1 MELAELRIFKAVAEH
16 GGITRAAAA
25 LNRVQSNVTTR
36 VKQLEERLGA
46 RLFHR
51 QGRRL
56 VLSSEGRV
64 LLDYADRLLRL
75 SAEAQAALKG
85 HAPQG
90 VLKIGA
96 LESTAATRLP
106 AVLARY
112 HRDYPAVRLEL
123 ATATTGALVDKVL
136 REELEAAFV
145 AEPFVAGGLQT
156 RHVFTEELVLITAR
170 NHPARRRAGR
180 PRQPY
185 RARLPH
191 RLLVPARL
199 EPWLGRAHL
208 VAERVMEYGSYH
220 AIVAC
225 AAAGAGIAV
234 VPKSVLRATGMEAQ
248 VALHPLPP
256 KIAQAK
262 TMLVWRR
269 GHQSV
274 AARGAA
280 QGARLRIYGVD
291 FTCAPRKAKPI
302 TVASGRL
309 RRDLLKVEEIEKL
322 EDFAAFEAFLAR
334 PGPWLGGFDF
344 PFSLPRELVR
354 DLGWPADW
362 PGLVAHCA
370 RMTRMELRAALDA
383 LPQLTPAGKQVRPP
397 RHRPSR
403 GLVQPDEAR
412 QSAGGADVP
421 RRRAATRCGR
431 YPSAGVAPSKFFK
444 SRA

>member
-1 MELAELRIFKAVAEH
+1 MELTELRIFKAVAEH

-56 VLSSEGRV
+56 VLSSEGRL
-64 LLDYADRLLRL
+64 LLDYAERLLRL

-123 ATATTGALVDKVL
+123 ATATTGALVDKVR

-145 AEPFVAGGLQT
+145 AEPFAAGGLQT
-156 RHVFTEELVLITAR
+156 RHVFTEELVLVTAR
-170 NHPARRRAGR
+170 YHPRVAAPGDLASRTVLAFPTGCSYRRR
-180 PRQPY
+180 
-185 RARLPH
+185 
-191 RLLVPARL
+191 L
-199 EPWLGRAHL
+199 ELWLGRSHL
-208 VAERVMEYGSYH
+208 AQERVMEYGSYH

-274 AARGAA
+274 PLEA
-280 QGARLRIYGVD
+280 L
-291 FTCAPRKAKPI
+291 RKA
-302 TVASGRL
+302 
-309 RRDLLKVEEIEKL
+309 
-322 EDFAAFEAFLAR
+322 LA
-334 PGPWLGGFDF
+334 
-344 PFSLPRELVR
+344 
-354 DLGWPADW
+354 
-362 PGLVAHCA
+362 
-370 RMTRMELRAALDA
+370 
-383 LPQLTPAGKQVRPP
+383 
-397 RHRPSR
+397 
-403 GLVQPDEAR
+403 
-412 QSAGGADVP
+412 
-421 RRRAATRCGR
+421 
-431 YPSAGVAPSKFFK
+431 
-444 SRA
+444 

>member
-1 MELAELRIFKAVAEH
+1 MELTELRIFKAVAEH

-36 VKQLEERLGA
+36 VKQLEERLGT

-56 VLSSEGRV
+56 VLSSEGRL

-123 ATATTGALVDKVL
+123 ATATTGALVDKVR
-136 REELEAAFV
+136 REALEAAFV
-145 AEPFVAGGLQT
+145 AEPFAAGGLQT
-156 RHVFTEELVLITAR
+156 RHVFTEELVLVTAR
-170 NHPARRRAGR
+170 DHPRVVAPGDLASRTVLAFPTGCSYRRR
-180 PRQPY
+180 
-185 RARLPH
+185 
-191 RLLVPARL
+191 L
-199 EPWLGRAHL
+199 ELWLGRSHL
-208 VAERVMEYGSYH
+208 AAERVMEYGSYH

-274 AARGAA
+274 PLEA
-280 QGARLRIYGVD
+280 L
-291 FTCAPRKAKPI
+291 RKA
-302 TVASGRL
+302 
-309 RRDLLKVEEIEKL
+309 
-322 EDFAAFEAFLAR
+322 LA
-334 PGPWLGGFDF
+334 
-344 PFSLPRELVR
+344 
-354 DLGWPADW
+354 
-362 PGLVAHCA
+362 
-370 RMTRMELRAALDA
+370 
-383 LPQLTPAGKQVRPP
+383 
-397 RHRPSR
+397 
-403 GLVQPDEAR
+403 
-412 QSAGGADVP
+412 
-421 RRRAATRCGR
+421 
-431 YPSAGVAPSKFFK
+431 
-444 SRA
+444 

>member
-1 MELAELRIFKAVAEH
+1 MELTELRIFKAVAEQ
-16 GGITRAAAA
+16 GGITKAAAA

-36 VKQLEERLGA
+36 LKQLEERLGT

-56 VLSSEGRV
+56 VLSSEGRL

-123 ATATTGALVDKVL
+123 ATATTGALVDKVR
-136 REELEAAFV
+136 REALEAAFV
-145 AEPFVAGGLQT
+145 AEPFAAGGLQT
-156 RHVFTEELVLITAR
+156 RHVFTEELVLVTAR
-170 NHPARRRAGR
+170 DHPRVVAPGDLASRTVLAFPTGCSYRRR
-180 PRQPY
+180 
-185 RARLPH
+185 
-191 RLLVPARL
+191 L
-199 EPWLGRAHL
+199 ELWLGRSHL
-208 VAERVMEYGSYH
+208 AAERVMEYGSYH

-274 AARGAA
+274 PLEA
-280 QGARLRIYGVD
+280 L
-291 FTCAPRKAKPI
+291 RKA
-302 TVASGRL
+302 
-309 RRDLLKVEEIEKL
+309 
-322 EDFAAFEAFLAR
+322 LA
-334 PGPWLGGFDF
+334 
-344 PFSLPRELVR
+344 
-354 DLGWPADW
+354 
-362 PGLVAHCA
+362 
-370 RMTRMELRAALDA
+370 
-383 LPQLTPAGKQVRPP
+383 
-397 RHRPSR
+397 
-403 GLVQPDEAR
+403 
-412 QSAGGADVP
+412 
-421 RRRAATRCGR
+421 
-431 YPSAGVAPSKFFK
+431 
-444 SRA
+444 

>member
-1 MELAELRIFKAVAEH
+1 MELTELRIFKAVAEQ

-36 VKQLEERLGA
+36 LKQLEERLGT

-56 VLSSEGRV
+56 VLSSEGRL

-123 ATATTGALVDKVL
+123 ATATTGALVDKVR
-136 REELEAAFV
+136 REALEAAFV
-145 AEPFVAGGLQT
+145 AEPFAAGGLQT
-156 RHVFTEELVLITAR
+156 RHVFTEELVLVTAR
-170 NHPARRRAGR
+170 DHPRVVAPGDLASRTVLAFPTGCSYRRR
-180 PRQPY
+180 
-185 RARLPH
+185 
-191 RLLVPARL
+191 L
-199 EPWLGRAHL
+199 ELWLGRSHL
-208 VAERVMEYGSYH
+208 AAERVMEYGSYH

-274 AARGAA
+274 PLEA
-280 QGARLRIYGVD
+280 L
-291 FTCAPRKAKPI
+291 RKA
-302 TVASGRL
+302 
-309 RRDLLKVEEIEKL
+309 
-322 EDFAAFEAFLAR
+322 LA
-334 PGPWLGGFDF
+334 
-344 PFSLPRELVR
+344 
-354 DLGWPADW
+354 
-362 PGLVAHCA
+362 
-370 RMTRMELRAALDA
+370 
-383 LPQLTPAGKQVRPP
+383 
-397 RHRPSR
+397 
-403 GLVQPDEAR
+403 
-412 QSAGGADVP
+412 
-421 RRRAATRCGR
+421 
-431 YPSAGVAPSKFFK
+431 
-444 SRA
+444 